1 MMKNEITGIKKNKE
15 KTSKVIGN
23 ILVHIGLGIL
33 AFIWVLPILWVIMTS
48 FRAGKGSYSTTFI
61 PQSWTLS
68 NYTTLLTD
76 TDIFNFPRW
85 FGNTLFVAIISCIL
99 ATFYL
104 VSIAFV
110 MSRLRFKARKPMLN
124 VALILGM
131 FPGFMSMIAVYYILK
146 GIGLT
151 QGNLKLVALILLY
164 SGGASILQFYVAK
177 GFFDTIPKTIDEA
190 AYIDGATKWDVF
202 TKITIPLAKP
212 IIVYTVLT
220 SFMAPWIDFIM
231 AKVIIGT
238 DAQYY
243 TVAIGLWNMLEKEN
257 IYQWYTR
264 FAAGA
269 VLVSIPIAI
278 LFVIM
283 QRYYTDGMSGA
294 VKG

>member
-1 MMKNEITGIKKNKE
+1 MKNKTTGIKKNKE
-15 KTSKVIGN
+15 KTSTVIGN
-23 ILVHIGLGIL
+23 ILVHVGLGIV

-238 DAQYY
+238 DTQYY

-283 QRYYTDGMSGA
+283 QRFYTDGLFWA
-294 VKG
+294 VNV

>member
-1 MMKNEITGIKKNKE
+1 MKNKTTGIKKNKE
-15 KTSKVIGN
+15 KTSTVIGN
-23 ILVHIGLGIL
+23 ILVHVGLGIV

-220 SFMAPWIDFIM
+220 SFMAPGIDFIM

>member
-1 MMKNEITGIKKNKE
+1 MKNEITGIKKNKE

-146 GIGLT
+146 VIGLT

>member
-1 MMKNEITGIKKNKE
+1 MKNKTTGIKKNKE
-15 KTSKVIGN
+15 KTSTVIGN
-23 ILVHIGLGIL
+23 ILVHVGLSIV

>member
-1 MMKNEITGIKKNKE
+1 MKNEITGIKKNKE

-164 SGGASILQFYVAK
+164 SGGSSILQFYVAK

>member
-1 MMKNEITGIKKNKE
+1 MKNKTTGIKKNKE
-15 KTSKVIGN
+15 KTSTVIGN
-23 ILVHIGLGIL
+23 ILVHVGLGIV

-68 NYTTLLTD
+68 NYTALLTD

>member
-1 MMKNEITGIKKNKE
+1 MKNKTTGIKKNKE
-15 KTSKVIGN
+15 KTSTVIGN
-23 ILVHIGLGIL
+23 ILVHVGLGIV

-104 VSIAFV
+104 VSIAVV

-231 AKVIIGT
+231 AKGIIGT

>member
-1 MMKNEITGIKKNKE
+1 MKNKTTGIKKNKE
-15 KTSKVIGN
+15 KTSTVIGN
-23 ILVHIGLGIL
+23 ILVHVGLGIV

-61 PQSWTLS
+61 ALSSTLS

-76 TDIFNFPRW
+76 TDIFIFPRW
-85 FGNTLFVAIISCIL
+85 FGNSLFVAIISSFL

>member
-1 MMKNEITGIKKNKE
+1 MKNEITGIKKNRE

>member
-1 MMKNEITGIKKNKE
+1 MKNEITGIKKNKE